1 MRFFKELVE
10 SLQKAGRE
18 LPKSG
23 GEIVESWRR
32 DSGEMTESWRRA
44 GGELAESWRRA
55 GRELTVKFQ
64 GELAEN

>member
-10 SLQKAGRE
+10 SLLKAGRE
-18 LPKSG
+18 LPESG
-23 GEIVESWRR
+23 GEIVESWWR
-32 DSGEMTESWRRA
+32 DRGEMT
-44 GGELAESWRRA
+44 ESWRRA